1 MELAIRVLKA
11 ICDYTD
17 PVAEDVITLRQ
28 LAASGQERKLPLD
41 ELACAIIARERE
53 TPRAKGYG
61 TGSSRETC
69 SPVDFGR
76 SSV

>member
-28 LAASGQERKLPLD
+28 LV
-41 ELACAIIARERE
+41 
-53 TPRAKGYG
+53 
-61 TGSSRETC
+61 SRPID
-69 SPVDFGR
+69 S
-76 SSV
+76 